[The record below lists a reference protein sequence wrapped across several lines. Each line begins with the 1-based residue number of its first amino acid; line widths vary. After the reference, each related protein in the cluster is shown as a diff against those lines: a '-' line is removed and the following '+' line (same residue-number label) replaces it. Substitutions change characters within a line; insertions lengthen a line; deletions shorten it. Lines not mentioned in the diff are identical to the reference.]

1 MIFNYFPAWSKK
13 GKSYLSGAIKIG
25 GWLILLW
32 LPGMLLSLAN
42 KPVVR
47 AFHLQGYAQGTTYH
61 ITYYAA
67 DSVIRQQSID
77 SLLNTIDSSLS
88 LYKPYSLISRFNAS
102 VAGVTMDSHMKK
114 VVAKSFE
121 IYEDTRGVFDV
132 TVQPLV
138 EAWGFS
144 ARATEGLP
152 DSSRIKALLK
162 CVGTGKLHI
171 KGDSLGKEIPCLR
184 IDLNGIAQGYS
195 VDVIAS
201 FFRRNLI
208 KDFLI
213 ELGGEIVVSG
223 RKQPGGEK
231 MSVAIE
237 APGYEGFGPPVFQKI
252 VYLDGGALTTSGN
265 YRKFYESNSRKI
277 NHLIDPFTGYSFQNE
292 LISVTVWAKDALTTD
307 GYDNALMG
315 MGLKKALDFVEAKKE
330 MEAYFIYTLPD
341 GTIKDTATRGFYD
354 LCGGNVVP

>member
-1 MIFNYFPAWSKK
+1 MIFNYFQVGCKK
-13 GKSYLSGAIKIG
+13 GKPYLSGVKKTG
-25 GWLILLW
+25 GLLIVLW
-32 LPGMLLSLAN
+32 LSGGLLSLAN

-47 AFHLQGYAQGTTYH
+47 AFHVQVYAQVTTYH

-67 DSVIRQQSID
+67 DPVISQQSID
-77 SLLNTIDSSLS
+77 RLLCVIDSSLS
-88 LYKPYSLISRFNAS
+88 LYKPNSLISRFNAS
-102 VAGVTMDSHMKK
+102 VAGLKMDSHMKK

-144 ARATEGLP
+144 ARTTGGLP
-152 DSSRIKALLK
+152 DSSRIKALIK

-171 KGDSLGKEIPCLR
+171 KGDSLAKEIPCLR

-201 FFRRNLI
+201 FLRKNLI

-223 RKQPGGEK
+223 RKQPGREK

-237 APGYEGFGPPVFQKI
+237 APGFEGFDQPVFQKI
-252 VYLDGGALTTSGN
+252 VHLDGGALTTSGN
-265 YRKFYESNSRKI
+265 YRKFYESNFRKI

-292 LISVTVWAKDALTTD
+292 LISVTVWAKDAITAD

-315 MGLKKALDFVEAKKE
+315 MGLKKALDFAEAKKE
-330 MEAYFIYTLPD
+330 MEAYFIYMQPD
-341 GTIKDTATRGFYD
+341 GTIKDTATRGFYV
-354 LCGGNVVP
+354 LCGEIVVP